1 MMLWPP
7 VLVTSLFGGRLA
19 RDLAAFAPT
28 HIVSLI
34 DPDLEVH
41 RRPVFPADVAVFQR
55 NFYDHDKPGAETADA
70 QTMHALIAYLRDWA
84 GKPDVRLLVHCHMGV
99 SRSTASAYTALAIF
113 AGPGREAAAFD
124 RLLTFTSKPWP
135 NKLVVELAD
144 AALGRDGALVAPLL
158 DYRRANKTLI
168 GAYARLNRRRGLY

>member
-1 MMLWPP
+1 MTDWPP

-19 RDLAAFAPT
+19 RDIDGFAPT
-28 HIVSLI
+28 HIVSLV
-34 DPDLEVH
+34 DPDLEDH
-41 RRPVFPADVAVFQR
+41 RRPVFPAHAAVFQC

-70 QTMHALIAYLRDWA
+70 ATMAALVAFLRDWA
-84 GKPDVRLLVHCHMGV
+84 ATPETRLLVHCHMGV
-99 SRSTASAYTALAIF
+99 SRSTASAYTALAVV
-113 AGPGREAAAFD
+113 AGPGREREAFD

-144 AALGRDGALVAPLL
+144 VALGCNGALVAPLL
-158 DYRRANKTLI
+158 DYRRANRRLI